1 MSAEGTARSERF
13 GGPPVSVVINTYNR
27 AGHLRR
33 CLDALTKQT
42 YRNFEVVVVQG
53 PCTDRTADVL
63 AHFGDAVTIAATET
77 RILGVSRNVG
87 IAHSHG
93 ELIAFTDDD
102 AVPDPGW
109 LANLVPA
116 FDDPEVGAAGGMV
129 YRMGDGSI
137 EWRNG
142 ILDRDGMLDP
152 IRPEPGP
159 FPRRR
164 DGRLNTVSGN
174 CCMFRRE
181 ALEENGGFDEA
192 IVFMYDES
200 DMVQRMELSGYSV
213 IHRPD
218 AVVFHESARSE
229 MRENRLDYNW
239 FVICKYHAYGALK
252 NARAPHSWA
261 AVRIAWRLIDR
272 RMLVNLRWWGR
283 RLIGSRQ
290 LLRFES
296 QCLRGIAAGLW
307 KAWNRPA
314 AVQTRLPAAETSPIR
329 PFCYTP
335 ARRLRVCLLS
345 QSTPERSPDG
355 IATYTFT
362 LARALFEQGC
372 DVHVISRGEEERSS
386 LSEGIW
392 RHEVTPENISARLGL
407 GSEFPATAENL
418 DYANAA
424 WRKIRELD
432 ERNGLD
438 LVEASSW
445 NSEGLIAALDGRI
458 PVVIHVHSSL
468 LHVMETQE
476 WEENADRWLCAE
488 LEERQSLLAD
498 GVVTSTREVAQS
510 VFSHYKRRPVLTAV
524 IPLGLEIP
532 ALRPA
537 AREDRMKKVLFVGR
551 LEPRKGIG
559 VLLEAIPRVLEAV
572 PEAEFDIVGKDV
584 MGASSP
590 VTRWWQAHRS
600 LRRRVR
606 FHGEAPSRA
615 LDTLYETCD
624 LLVAPSRYESFGL
637 IYVEAMARGKAVI
650 GTTAGGI
657 PEVVRDAETGL
668 LVPPD
673 DPEALAAAIIRLL
686 RDDEYRRSLGQ
697 AGYGRY
703 RAEFS
708 AWKMAGR
715 MLDFY
720 REVIARRAAQTPS
733 DANRSE
739 SRCSAASEE

>member
-1 MSAEGTARSERF
+1 MSVEGTARSERF

-33 CLDALTKQT
+33 CLDALAKQT

-63 AHFGDAVTIAATET
+63 AHFGDAITIAATET

-87 IAHSHG
+87 IVHSRG

-116 FDDPEVGAAGGMV
+116 FDDQEVGAAGGMV
-129 YRMGDGSI
+129 YRLGDGSI

-142 ILDRDGMLDP
+142 VLDQDGMLDP
-152 IRPEPGP
+152 NRPEPGP
-159 FPRRR
+159 FPALRG
-164 DGRLNTVSGN
+164 GRLNTVTGN
-174 CCMFRRE
+174 CCMFRRK
-181 ALEENGGFDEA
+181 ALEQIGGFDEEIA
-192 IVFMYDES
+192 YMYDEC
-200 DMVQRMELSGYSV
+200 DVVQRLALTGYKV
-213 IHRPD
+213 VHRPG
-218 AVVFHESARSE
+218 AVVYHEPARSAV
-229 MRENRLDYNW
+229 RENLLDYDW
-239 FVICKYHAYGALK
+239 FVICKYHMYGALK
-252 NARAPHSWA
+252 NASAPRAWA
-261 AVRIAWRLIDR
+261 AARIAWRLVDQR
-272 RMLVNLRWWGR
+272 VLANLRWWGR
-283 RLIGSRQ
+283 GLISGRQ

-296 QCLRGIAAGLW
+296 QCLRGIAAGLR

-314 AVQTRLPAAETSPIR
+314 AAQTSLPAAEASPIR
-329 PFCYTP
+329 PFRYAA
-335 ARRLRVCLLS
+335 ARRLCVCLLS

-362 LARALFEQGC
+362 LARALFELGC
-372 DVHVISRGEEERSS
+372 NVHVISRGEEESS
-386 LSEGIW
+386 LLSEGIW
-392 RHEVTPENISARLGL
+392 RHAVTPEIISARLGL
-407 GSEFPATAENL
+407 GSEFPATAANL
-418 DYANAA
+418 DYANAV

-445 NSEGLIAALDGRI
+445 NFEGLIAALDGRI
-458 PVVIHVHSSL
+458 PVVIHVHSSQ
-468 LHVMETQE
+468 LHVMETQG

-488 LEERQSLLAD
+488 FEERQSLLAD

-510 VFSHYKRRPVLTAV
+510 VFSRYRRRPVLTAV

-532 ALRPA
+532 AVRPA
-537 AREDRMKKVLFVGR
+537 AREDRTKKVLFIGR

-559 VLLEAIPRVLEAV
+559 VLLEAIPKVLEAV

-590 VTRWWQAHRS
+590 VTRWREAHRS

-606 FHGEAPSRA
+606 FHGVVPSRTV
-615 LDTLYETCD
+615 DSMYEACD

-657 PEVVRDAETGL
+657 PEVVRDGETGL

-673 DPEALAAAIIRLL
+673 DAEALAAAIIRLL
-686 RDDEYRRSLGQ
+686 RDDQYRRTLGL
-697 AGYGRY
+697 AGYERY

-708 AWKMAGR
+708 AWQMAGR

-733 DANRSE
+733 DASRPDSRRS
-739 SRCSAASEE
+739 ASWEE